1 MFKEQLQWVSWRAP
15 LLPDQN
21 HLHSETAGHL
31 KSQVYF
37 WSAQFS
43 LQFAREGRNLGFQ
56 CPVNHGERESGG
68 KREKKRGMIQS
79 RQWSSVKACQ
89 KQPTGE
95 LPCPGKKLFHTLTF
109 LAITQWQWYTG
120 LA

>member
-37 WSAQFS
+37 WSGQFS
-43 LQFAREGRNLGFQ
+43 LQFAREGTWVFNAQ
-56 CPVNHGERESGG
+56 STMEKERVGG
-68 KREKKRGMIQS
+68 KEKRKE
-79 RQWSSVKACQ
+79 V
-89 KQPTGE
+89 
-95 LPCPGKKLFHTLTF
+95 
-109 LAITQWQWYTG
+109 
-120 LA
+120 